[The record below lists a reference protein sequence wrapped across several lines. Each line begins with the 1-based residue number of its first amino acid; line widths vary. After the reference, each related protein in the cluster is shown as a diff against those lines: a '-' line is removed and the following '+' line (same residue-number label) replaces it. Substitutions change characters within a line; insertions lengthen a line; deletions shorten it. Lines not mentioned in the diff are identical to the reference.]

1 MRGMAQDEPTDV
13 PGAGQP
19 GRLAPDVPECSVRRD
34 LSHAP
39 GTVLTTPCCL
49 RFASRGRSLSG
60 HRLSRCTEC
69 LPLDFHRGASAGQTV
84 PNIGHLR
91 ATIGTLSLRRPRTA
105 GVTTPSAYPMAAL
118 AENSCVRCG
127 QIRVPAK
134 PRSIGFVDVTT
145 LSGRSTELAQLRGWF
160 ARAVGGQ
167 PQVVVCSGEAGIGK
181 TQLLE
186 ALSDEAESDGA
197 QVLWARSPSP
207 ASAPPYWLWRQLLGP
222 DVVTRAEPVG
232 DRIALFDRLAGSLIE
247 TSAVAST
254 VMVVDDIHWAD
265 EPSLVALLHAVRTLR
280 RTRLLICVAER
291 PAGPDSSDG
300 WLRVRPGLIR
310 EPHASV
316 LELHGLSAA
325 GSAELLRELLGGKM
339 PDELVSDAHAVSA
352 GNPFYLREVARTLSR
367 GEGLDVELP
376 ATLAGVV
383 EQRLEQLRP
392 RTRELLRASSILGEE
407 FSIAI
412 AARVLGR
419 SVFGCL
425 PDIDDAICAG
435 VLAAAAGDRVRFTHA
450 LVRAAVE
457 SGLSLR
463 DRVRLHGRAMRAIEQ
478 LYPHALP
485 GHLADLARHAAA
497 AAVGGDGRSA
507 AEWARRAGDD
517 AMRVLAFEEA
527 SRLYASA
534 INTGADVLSEA
545 ERGRLLV
552 DRAVAEHR
560 SGRLD
565 TARAACGEAIV
576 IARRIDDHR
585 LLAQA
590 ALTLEPVGDRAVD
603 RDILDWCRAA
613 LEAPRATPAL
623 RAQLLARC
631 AEAMVYCGEWDDAAA
646 VSSAAL
652 AAAEGAQDT
661 AALVTALRARQL
673 ACSGPDQLDER
684 ARLAAVMIGTGQ
696 AGRRPDIEMWG
707 RFWAI
712 DAHMERGRIHQA
724 AVELDRVRWCVDRTG
739 GPMPR
744 WLLLRTSAAIAQAR
758 AEFDEALRVS
768 SEAYELASVLGHPAA
783 HGSYQ
788 SLLAAVGHHIG
799 HTEASR
805 QVLTT
810 DANRGVN
817 AELFALLGPA
827 YALVDIGEIEQA
839 RALYR
844 MTGPPQQW
852 VVPPYF
858 ALSVMATGA
867 QVAVAVGARDDIRY
881 LRERLNPYRGRHV
894 SGGAGTANYLGPV
907 ELYLGKCAAA
917 LQLWSDAVA
926 ELTQAATISR
936 GTGAPSFA
944 VEADTERAE
953 LLARHDELNAGRR
966 LAASVLPAAR
976 SLGMSPW
983 VARLQQLAP
992 TPAVL
997 SPRETE
1003 VARLVADGSSN
1014 RDIAARLVI
1023 SDRTAQNHVQ
1033 HILTKLGFTNR
1044 SQIASWVTA
1053 DQRNE

>member
-1 MRGMAQDEPTDV
+1 MPA
-13 PGAGQP
+13 AG
-19 GRLAPDVPECSVRRD
+19 LISIE
-34 LSHAP
+34 
-39 GTVLTTPCCL
+39 
-49 RFASRGRSLSG
+49 
-60 HRLSRCTEC
+60 
-69 LPLDFHRGASAGQTV
+69 
-84 PNIGHLR
+84 
-91 ATIGTLSLRRPRTA
+91 TLCRRPTRPRSRRPA
-105 GVTTPSAYPMAAL
+105 PIPWAPPV
-118 AENSCVRCG
+118 EHSCFRCG
-127 QIRVPAK
+127 QIRVSGE
-134 PRSIGFVDVTT
+134 PRSIGFVSVTT
-145 LSGRSTELAQLRGWF
+145 LSGRSTELAQLRGWL

-181 TQLLE
+181 TRLLE
-186 ALSDEAESDGA
+186 ALSDEAEADGA

-207 ASAPPYWLWRQLLGP
+207 ASAPPYWLWRQLLGAEA
-222 DVVTRAEPVG
+222 VTRAEPVG
-232 DRIALFDRLAGSLIE
+232 NRMALFDRLAGSLIE
-247 TSAVAST
+247 TSAIART

-280 RTRLLICVAER
+280 RARLLICVSER
-291 PAGPDSSDG
+291 LGGPDSSDG
-300 WLRVRPGLIR
+300 WRRVRPGLIR
-310 EPHASV
+310 EPKASV
-316 LELHGLSAA
+316 LELHGLSEA
-325 GSAELLRELLGGKM
+325 GSAELLRELLGGTV
-339 PDELVSDAHAVSA
+339 PDQLVSDAHAVSA

-367 GEGLDVELP
+367 GEGLAVELP

-383 EQRLEQLRP
+383 EQRLEQLGP

-463 DRVRLHGRAMRAIEQ
+463 DRVRLHGRAIRAIEQ
-478 LYPHALP
+478 LYSHALP

-497 AAVGGDGRSA
+497 AAVGGDGRAA
-507 AEWARRAGDD
+507 AEWARRAGDE

-534 INTGADVLSEA
+534 INTGADALSEA

-576 IARRIDDHR
+576 TARRTDDHP

-613 LEAPRATPAL
+613 LEAPRASPGL
-623 RAQLLARC
+623 RARLLARC

-652 AAAEGAQDT
+652 AAADDAQDT
-661 AALVTALRARQL
+661 DALVTALRARQL

-684 ARLAAVMIGTGQ
+684 ARLAAVMIETGQ
-696 AGRRPDIEMWG
+696 ADRRPDIEMWG
-707 RFWAI
+707 RFWTI
-712 DAHMERGRIHQA
+712 DAHMERGRLHQA
-724 AVELDRVRWCVDRTG
+724 ALELDRVRWCVDRTG

-744 WLLLRTSAAIAQAR
+744 WLLLRTAAAIAQAR
-758 AEFDEALRVS
+758 AEFDEALQVS
-768 SEAYELASVLGHPAA
+768 SEAYELASILGHPAA
-783 HGSYQ
+783 HGSHQ

-805 QVLTT
+805 HVLTT

-827 YALVDIGEIEQA
+827 YALVDSGEIEQA

-844 MTGPPQQW
+844 MIGPPQQW

-858 ALSVMATGA
+858 ALPAMATGA
-867 QVAVAVGARDDIRY
+867 QVAVAMGARDDIRY
-881 LRERLNPYRGRHV
+881 LRERLNGYRGRHIA
-894 SGGAGTANYLGPV
+894 GGAGTANYLGPV
-907 ELYLGKCAAA
+907 ELHLGKCAAA

-936 GTGAPSFA
+936 GIGAPSFA

-953 LLARHDELNAGRR
+953 LLARHDELTAGRR

-1044 SQIASWVTA
+1044 SQIASWVSV